1 MARTDGGGAPAPE
14 GPARAMLRALALT
27 ARESVPAFLFVFK
40 VAFPL
45 MLAIRAVEDHYPLV
59 ETLGRAL
66 EPVMGAVGLPGETGI
81 PWAAAILVQPYAAY
95 ALLAEQ
101 WDRLELTVAQ
111 ATVFGI
117 LVLEAHAILVEARI
131 AQLLGCRAWFTCV
144 LRFGA
149 AVAQGML
156 FIAACGAFGWLQ
168 QPAEVLVLDTSGG
181 GGGWGDWLAA
191 QLRMWVFFAAVLYCL
206 NLFMRAMRFLRV
218 ERVFVWALRPVMG
231 LVGIHRSASMVGVVG
246 LVLGLSFGAALLMAE
261 AQSGRVPRRDIFLS
275 VCLLGICHSVLED
288 TLLTA
293 LFGAHVAGVLLLR
306 VAFALALVALLSRLL
321 ARFSDEALERWVM
334 TRPKAPAPGRAGGVG

>member
-1 MARTDGGGAPAPE
+1 MARTDGKGAPARE
-14 GPARAMLRALALT
+14 GPARALLRALVLT

-40 VAFPL
+40 VSFPL

-59 ETLGRAL
+59 ETLGGAL
-66 EPVMGAVGLPGETGI
+66 GPLMGVVGLPGETGI

-95 ALLAEQ
+95 ALLTEQ
-101 WDRLELTVAQ
+101 WERLELTVAQ

-117 LVLEAHAILVEARI
+117 LVLEVHAIVIEARI
-131 AQLLGCRAWFTCV
+131 AQLLGCRAWFTCA

-149 AVAQGML
+149 ALAQGAL
-156 FIAACGAFGWLQ
+156 FIAVCNGLGWLQ
-168 QPAEVLVLDTSGG
+168 QPADVLVLEPAGG
-181 GGGWGDWLAA
+181 DGGWGDWLAA
-191 QLRMWVFFAAVLYCL
+191 QLRTWVFFAAVLYCL
-206 NLFMRAMRFLRV
+206 NLFMRAMRFLHV
-218 ERVFVWALRPVMG
+218 ERVFVWALGPVMG
-231 LVGIHRSASMVGVVG
+231 LMGIHRSASMVGVIG

-306 VAFALALVALLSRLL
+306 VAFALALVSALSRAL
-321 ARFSDEALERWVM
+321 ARFSDGELERWVM
-334 TRPKAPAPGRAGGVG
+334 TRPKDPARAAAEGGG